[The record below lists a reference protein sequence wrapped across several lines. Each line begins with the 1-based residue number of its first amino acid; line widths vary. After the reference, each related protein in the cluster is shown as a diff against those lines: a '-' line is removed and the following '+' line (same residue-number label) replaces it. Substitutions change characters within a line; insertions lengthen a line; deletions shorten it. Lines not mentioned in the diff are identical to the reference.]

1 MKGIDQGQQDN
12 PRNDT
17 KQNGI
22 TRINTRIFSVASCD
36 LVDRI
41 SLSAACQGFANRFVT
56 DEIHSSPLSFAY
68 LFGVANVALLNT
80 AWPSL
85 TNGPLSSD
93 NSSVTV
99 KE

>member
-1 MKGIDQGQQDN
+1 MWLRG
-12 PRNDT
+12 
-17 KQNGI
+17 
-22 TRINTRIFSVASCD
+22 ASCD

-41 SLSAACQGFANRFVT
+41 SFSAACQGFANRFVS

-68 LFGVANVALLNT
+68 LVGVGKLVLLKI

-85 TNGPLSSD
+85 TNGPPSSD

>member
-1 MKGIDQGQQDN
+1 MKGIDQVQQDD

-22 TRINTRIFSVASCD
+22 TRIKTRIFSVASCD

-41 SLSAACQGFANRFVT
+41 SFSAACQGFANRFVS

-68 LFGVANVALLNT
+68 LVGVGKLVLLKI

-85 TNGPLSSD
+85 TNGPPSSD

-99 KE
+99 K